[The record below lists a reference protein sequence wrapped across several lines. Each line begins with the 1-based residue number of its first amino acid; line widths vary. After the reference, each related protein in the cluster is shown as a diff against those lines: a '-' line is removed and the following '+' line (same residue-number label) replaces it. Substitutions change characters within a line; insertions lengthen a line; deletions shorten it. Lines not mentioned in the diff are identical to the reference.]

1 MTAEV
6 DMNAAA
12 VPAPRAGK
20 AVVAGRVISGLAIL
34 FLIFDGVIKL
44 PPMAEVITT
53 LQQLG
58 YPATP
63 TLARGLGVLSLLC
76 TLLYAIPRTS
86 VIGAILLTGL
96 LGGAIA
102 THLRAQSPVF
112 SHLLFGVYIGAMV
125 WGGLYLRN
133 ARLRALLWS

>member
-1 MTAEV
+1 
-6 DMNAAA
+6 MNAAA
-12 VPAPRAGK
+12 APAPRGGK
-20 AVVAGRVISGLAIL
+20 AVVVGRVISGLAIL
-34 FLIFDGVIKL
+34 FLIFDGIIKL

-63 TLARGLGVLSLLC
+63 AFARGLGVLSLLC

-112 SHLLFGVYIGAMV
+112 SHLLFGVYVGAMV

-133 ARLRALLWS
+133 TRLRALLWS

>member
-1 MTAEV
+1 
-6 DMNAAA
+6 MNAAA
-12 VPAPRAGK
+12 VPAPRADK
-20 AVVAGRVISGLAIL
+20 AVVVGRVISGLAIL
-34 FLIFDGVIKL
+34 FMIFDGVIKL
-44 PPMAEVITT
+44 PPIAEVITT

-63 TLARGLGVLSLLC
+63 AFARGLGVLSLLC

-102 THLRAQSPVF
+102 THLRAQSPIF
-112 SHLLFGVYIGAMV
+112 SHLLFGVYVGAMV

-133 ARLRALLWS
+133 PRLRALLWS

>member
-1 MTAEV
+1 
-6 DMNAAA
+6 MNAAA

-20 AVVAGRVISGLAIL
+20 AVVVGRVISGLAIL
-34 FLIFDGVIKL
+34 FMIFDGVIKL

-63 TLARGLGVLSLLC
+63 AFARGLGVLSLLC

-102 THLRAQSPVF
+102 THLRAQSPIF
-112 SHLLFGVYIGAMV
+112 SHLLFGVYVGAMV

-133 ARLRALLWS
+133 PRLRALLWS

>member
-1 MTAEV
+1 
-6 DMNAAA
+6 MNAA
-12 VPAPRAGK
+12 VSPATRVSK
-20 AVVAGRVISGLAIL
+20 AVIVGRVLSGLAIL
-34 FLIFDGVIKL
+34 FLLMDGVIKL
-44 PPMAEVITT
+44 PPMAQVIET

-86 VIGAILLTGL
+86 VLGAILLTGL

-112 SHLLFGVYIGAMV
+112 SHVLFGVYIGALV

-133 ARLRALLWS
+133 PRLRALLWS

>member
-1 MTAEV
+1 
-6 DMNAAA
+6 MNAAVSPA
-12 VPAPRAGK
+12 VRVNKG
-20 AVVAGRVISGLAIL
+20 VIVGRVLSGLAIL
-34 FLIFDGVIKL
+34 FLLMDGFIKL
-44 PPMAEVITT
+44 PPLPQVIET

-86 VIGAILLTGL
+86 VLGAILLTGL

-102 THLRAQSPVF
+102 SHLRAQSPIF
-112 SHLLFGVYIGAMV
+112 SHLLFGVYIGALV

-133 ARLRALLWS
+133 ARLRALLLGT

>member
-1 MTAEV
+1 
-6 DMNAAA
+6 MNAATT
-12 VPAPRAGK
+12 PAPRATK
-20 AVVAGRVISGLAIL
+20 AVVAGRIISGLAIA
-34 FLIFDGVIKL
+34 FLLFDGIIKL
-44 PPMAEVITT
+44 PPIDEVITT

-58 YPATP
+58 FPATP
-63 TLARGLGVLSLLC
+63 AFARGLGVLSLLC

-102 THLRAQSPVF
+102 THLRLQSPVF

-125 WGGLYLRN
+125 WGGLYLRD
-133 ARLRALLWS
+133 ARLRAALWPQVHGA

>member
-1 MTAEV
+1 
-6 DMNAAA
+6 MNAA
-12 VPAPRAGK
+12 VSPATRAGK
-20 AVVAGRVISGLAIL
+20 AVIVGRILSGLAIL
-34 FLIFDGVIKL
+34 FLLMDGVIKL
-44 PPMAEVITT
+44 PPMAQVIES

-58 YPATP
+58 YPAT
-63 TLARGLGVLSLLC
+63 TGMARGLGALSLVC

-86 VIGAILLTGL
+86 VIGAILVTGL

-112 SHLLFGVYIGAMV
+112 SHLLFGVYIGALV

-133 ARLRALLWS
+133 PRLREVLWS

>member
-1 MTAEV
+1 
-6 DMNAAA
+6 MNAAA
-12 VPAPRAGK
+12 VPAPRADK
-20 AVVAGRVISGLAIL
+20 AVVVGRVISGLAIL
-34 FLIFDGVIKL
+34 FMIFDGVIKL
-44 PPMAEVITT
+44 PPIAEVITT

-63 TLARGLGVLSLLC
+63 AFARGLGVLSLLC

-102 THLRAQSPVF
+102 THLRAQSPIF
-112 SHLLFGVYIGAMV
+112 SHLLFGVYVGALV

-133 ARLRALLWS
+133 PRLRALLLT

>member
-1 MTAEV
+1 
-6 DMNAAA
+6 MNTAAA
-12 VPAPRAGK
+12 SAPRAGK
-20 AVVAGRVISGLAIL
+20 GVIAGRIISGLAIL
-34 FLIFDGVIKL
+34 FLVFDGVIKL
-44 PPMAEVITT
+44 PPIAEVITT

-63 TLARGLGVLSLLC
+63 TFARGLGVLSLVC

-112 SHLLFGVYIGAMV
+112 SHLLFGVYVGAMV

-133 ARLRALLWS
+133 PRLRALLLSAT

>member
-1 MTAEV
+1 
-6 DMNAAA
+6 MNAAA